1 MGEGF
6 KNFYKRN
13 MKSFLTCLL
22 FGLQFLV
29 YSQDSSL
36 VIRNLSVPNNEKVLY
51 DKFQNIYVTTSDPAL
66 VQFDEKGIKKSQF
79 NEFKYGKFTLVDLN
93 NPLSILIYYGDFGIV
108 QILDRN
114 LTLQSEINLR
124 SLGYQTNTAIGLG
137 ADNNIW
143 FYNLEKLR
151 LIKIDPTGK
160 IIRKS
165 NELIGLIGKSI
176 IKGQIWEQDNFL
188 LARAPGFGWMLFDD
202 FGGYIQ
208 TLPLPDDEIQYF
220 SNDKISYRTDDQIN
234 ILDLNSMR
242 VKSYPIPGL
251 VDPAKDVQFIN
262 GCWIERSTDSIKI
275 YSLK

>member
-1 MGEGF
+1 
-6 KNFYKRN
+6 

-262 GCWIERSTDSIKI
+262 GCWIERSTNSIKI